1 MEVKQ
6 KVDGAE
12 AVTTMLS
19 HVHLSAEASASS
31 TIVALPRGDLVR
43 LRPHYHQV
51 RIEMD
56 WGTAG
61 NAELQQGGNAVD
73 AAVAVAL
80 CLGVASPAS
89 SGIGGGAFILIR
101 QPNGSAEVIDAREI
115 APAAATEDM
124 FAGAAACSLSL

>member
-1 MEVKQ
+1 M
-6 KVDGAE
+6 E
-12 AVTTMLS
+12 AVMMVLF
-19 HVHLSAEASASS
+19 HVHLFTEASSN
-31 TIVALPRGDLVR
+31 TTVLHPQGILVR
-43 LRPHYHQV
+43 FKHHYHQV

-56 WGTAG
+56 WGAAG

-124 FAGAAACSLSL
+124 FAGAAAC